1 MTAAVLAVGGSGA
14 IASPLEHR
22 VTAGGD
28 DPTNFNPIESWYPVF
43 YLEDLDQLKPT
54 PFTLLDRDLVIWW
67 DGAAQQWRAFDD
79 RCPHRLARLS
89 EGRIAEDGLLE
100 CPYHGW
106 AFTGAGTCDRI
117 PQQLP
122 EAKAETSRRA
132 CVKSLPTAVEQGLL
146 FIYPGTA
153 TKAAETPIPLIPVP
167 MTDGQ
172 PTDGWVMLNTFRDLP
187 YDALTLLENV
197 LDPSHLP
204 FTHHNSVGKRSNASP
219 VELEVLDSGKSG
231 FTGTWAEGPRKGTL
245 GRQNTTFIAP
255 CLMWHELTSKQL
267 GETITVVYATPTRK
281 GECRVFAR
289 FPFKFASKLPAFFI
303 KNTPQWYSHI
313 NNNAILEDDQI
324 FLHYQERYLANHGGS
339 ESFNQAFYLPTKAD
353 LFVFEYRQWLNNYQA
368 DPFPG
373 QTFAPA
379 LPTEQLLDRYHS
391 HTEHC
396 HSCRN
401 AHKNIQ
407 TVKKLI
413 AIIALSAW
421 VVATIFALI
430 GAENALS
437 VGVISIGIVVGGS
450 IGWMVCDQLQVGLE
464 RGERIPARNRK

>member
-1 MTAAVLAVGGSGA
+1 MTAAVLAD
-14 IASPLEHR
+14 R
-22 VTAGGD
+22 VMAGGD
-28 DPTNFNPIESWYPVF
+28 EPTKFDPIESWYPVF
-43 YLEDLDQLKPT
+43 YIEDLDKLKPT

-67 DGAAQQWRAFDD
+67 DGSAQEWRAFDD

-132 CVKSLPTAVEQGLL
+132 CVKSLPTAIEQGLL

-153 TKAAETPIPLIPVP
+153 TRAVETSIPVIPVP
-167 MTDGQ
+167 MVDGKPQ
-172 PTDGWVMLNTFRDLP
+172 DGWVMLNTFRDLP

-219 VELEVLDSGKSG
+219 VELEVTTSGKSG

-289 FPFKFASKLPAFFI
+289 FPFKFASKVPAFFI

-324 FLHYQERYLANHGGS
+324 FLHYQERYLESNGGS
-339 ESFNQAFYLPTKAD
+339 ENFNQAFYLPTKAD
-353 LFVFEYRQWLNNYQA
+353 MFVFEYRQWLNSYQA

-373 QTFAPA
+373 QTFKPA
-379 LPTEQLLDRYHS
+379 LATEQLLDRYHS

-407 TVKKLI
+407 TAKQSI
-413 AIIALSAW
+413 AIIALLAW
-421 VVATIFALI
+421 VSTMIFALVGGGTALTPVLISMGTVVI
-430 GAENALS
+430 GAM
-437 VGVISIGIVVGGS
+437 VWVV
-450 IGWMVCDQLQVGLE
+450 CARLQIKLE

>member
-1 MTAAVLAVGGSGA
+1 MTTALLAD
-14 IASPLEHR
+14 L

-28 DPTNFNPIESWYPVF
+28 EPTRFDPIESWYPVF
-43 YLEDLDQLKPT
+43 YIEDLDKLNPT

-67 DGAAQQWRAFDD
+67 DTQDGAWRAFDD

-106 AFTGAGTCDRI
+106 AFRGNGTCDRI

-122 EAKAETSRRA
+122 DAKAETSRRA

-153 TKAAETPIPLIPVP
+153 TTAESTPIPLIPVP
-167 MTDGQ
+167 MAAGK

-187 YDALTLLENV
+187 YDALTLMENV

-219 VELEVLDSGKSG
+219 VELEVTSSDKYG
-231 FTGTWAEGPRKGTL
+231 FTGTWADGPRKGTL

-324 FLHYQERYLANHGGS
+324 FLHHQERYLERSGGS
-339 ESFNQAFYLPTKAD
+339 ENFSQAFYLPTKAD
-353 LFVFEYRQWLNNYQA
+353 VFVFEYRQWLNIYQA

-373 QTFAPA
+373 QSFKPVLA
-379 LPTEQLLDRYHS
+379 TEQLLDRYHS

-396 HSCRN
+396 HSCRT
-401 AHKNIQ
+401 AHQNIQ
-407 TVKKLI
+407 TAKQSILVISLI
-413 AIIALSAW
+413 TWLITTFLD
-421 VVATIFALI
+421 LI
-430 GAENALS
+430 GGENALTPAL
-437 VGVISIGIVVGGS
+437 ISIGIVAGGS
-450 IGWMVCDQLQVGLE
+450 IVWWGLNRLQVKLE
-464 RGERIPARNRK
+464 RGDRFPARNRK

>member
-1 MTAAVLAVGGSGA
+1 MTAAVLADRA
-14 IASPLEHR
+14 I
-22 VTAGGD
+22 AGGD
-28 DPTNFNPIESWYPVF
+28 EPTKFNPIESWYPVF
-43 YLEDLDQLKPT
+43 YVEDLDKLKPT

-67 DGAAQQWRAFDD
+67 DGLAQVWRAFDD

-106 AFTGAGTCDRI
+106 AFTGAGNCDRI

-122 EAKAETSRRA
+122 DAKAETSRRA

-153 TKAAETPIPLIPVP
+153 TRAGQVSIPLIPVP
-167 MTDGQ
+167 MLDGQ

-219 VELEVLDSGKSG
+219 VELEVITADKAG

-255 CLMWHELTSKQL
+255 CLMWHELKSKQL

-313 NNNAILEDDQI
+313 SNNAILEDDQI
-324 FLHYQERYLANHGGS
+324 FLHYQERYLEQNGGS
-339 ESFNQAFYLPTKAD
+339 ENFNQAFYLPTKAD
-353 LFVFEYRQWLNNYQA
+353 VFVFEYRQWLNTYQA

-373 QTFAPA
+373 QSFKPA
-379 LPTEQLLDRYHS
+379 LATEQLLDRYHS
-391 HTEHC
+391 HTEDC
-396 HSCRN
+396 HSCRT

-407 TVKKLI
+407 TTKQSI
-413 AIIALSAW
+413 AVIALLAW
-421 VVATIFALI
+421 ASTMIFALV
-430 GAENALS
+430 GGQAAL
-437 VGVISIGIVVGGS
+437 VRVLISTGIVGIGS
-450 IGWMVCDQLQVGLE
+450 IGWMICDRLQVKLE

>member
-1 MTAAVLAVGGSGA
+1 MTTALAAEDRTQ
-14 IASPLEHR
+14 ITP
-22 VTAGGD
+22 GGD
-28 DPTNFNPIESWYPVF
+28 EPNRFDPIESWYPV
-43 YLEDLDQLKPT
+43 YYIEDLDKSQPT

-67 DGAAQQWRAFDD
+67 DLHAQTWRAFDD
-79 RCPHRLARLS
+79 KCPHRLARLS

-106 AFTGAGTCDRI
+106 AFTGTGTCDRI

-122 EAKAETSRRA
+122 DAKAETSRRA
-132 CVKSLPTAVEQGLL
+132 CVKSLPTTIEQGLL

-153 TKAAETPIPLIPVP
+153 EKAVSTPVPLIPVP
-167 MTDGQ
+167 MIDGK

-204 FTHHNSVGKRSNASP
+204 YTHHGSVGKRSNASP
-219 VELEVLDSGKSG
+219 VELEVLSSGKLG
-231 FTGTWAEGPRKGTL
+231 FTGTWADGPRKGTL

-255 CLMWHELTSKQL
+255 CLMWHALTSKQL

-289 FPFKFASKLPAFFI
+289 FPFKFASKIPAFFI
-303 KNTPQWYSHI
+303 NATPQWYSHI

-324 FLHYQERYLANHGGS
+324 FLHHQERYLEKSGGS
-339 ESFNQAFYLPTKAD
+339 QNFSQAFYLPTKAD
-353 LFVFEYRQWLNNYQA
+353 VFVFEYRQWINNYQA

-373 QTFAPA
+373 QTFSPP
-379 LPTEQLLDRYHS
+379 LTPEQLLDRYHS
-391 HTEHC
+391 HTENC
-396 HSCRN
+396 HTCRT

-407 TVKKLI
+407 TAKQSIV
-413 AIIALSAW
+413 IISLFAW
-421 VVATIFALI
+421 IGTMIFALV
-430 GAENALS
+430 GGENALEL
-437 VGVISIGIVVGGS
+437 GLISIGIVTGGS
-450 IGWMVCDQLQVGLE
+450 IGWWGLNRLQVRLE
-464 RGERIPARNRK
+464 QGDRLPARNRK

>member
-1 MTAAVLAVGGSGA
+1 MTTAL
-14 IASPLEHR
+14 IKDR

-28 DPTNFNPIESWYPVF
+28 DPTRFNPIESWYPVF
-43 YLEDLDQLKPT
+43 YIEDLDKLTPT

-67 DGAAQQWRAFDD
+67 DSQASEWRAFDD

-106 AFTGAGTCDRI
+106 AFTGNGRCDRI

-122 EAKAETSRRA
+122 DAKAETSRRA
-132 CVKSLPTAVEQGLL
+132 CVKSLPTAVKQGLL

-153 TKAAETPIPLIPVP
+153 TNAAEVPLPLIPVP
-167 MTDGQ
+167 MADGK
-172 PTDGWVMLNTFRDLP
+172 PTDGWIMLNTFRDLP

-204 FTHHNSVGKRSNASP
+204 YTHHGSVGKRSNSSP
-219 VELEVLDSGKSG
+219 VELEVTSSDKSG
-231 FTGTWAEGPRKGTL
+231 FTGTWADGPRKGTL

-267 GETITVVYATPTRK
+267 GETMTVVYATPTRK

-289 FPFKFASKLPAFFI
+289 FPFKFASKLPALFI
-303 KNTPQWYSHI
+303 SATPQWYSHI

-324 FLHYQERYLANHGGS
+324 FLHHQERYLAQSGGS
-339 ESFNQAFYLPTKAD
+339 ENFSQAFYLPTKAD
-353 LFVFEYRQWLNNYQA
+353 AFVFEYRQWLNDYQA

-373 QTFAPA
+373 QTFKPA
-379 LPTEQLLDRYHS
+379 LNPDRLLDRYHS

-396 HSCRN
+396 DSCRN
-401 AHKNIQ
+401 AHKNIHTAKQ
-407 TVKKLI
+407 
-413 AIIALSAW
+413 AILVVALLAW
-421 VVATIFALI
+421 VSTTIFALI
-430 GAENALS
+430 GGENALLPAL
-437 VGVISIGIVVGGS
+437 ISIGTVMVGS
-450 IGWMVCDQLQVGLE
+450 ISWWGLNRLQVKLE
-464 RGERIPARNRK
+464 RGDRIPARNRK

>member
-1 MTAAVLAVGGSGA
+1 MTATVLADRT
-14 IASPLEHR
+14 I
-22 VTAGGD
+22 TGGD
-28 DPTNFNPIESWYPVF
+28 EPTKFNPIESWYPVF
-43 YLEDLDQLKPT
+43 YVEDLDKTKPI

-67 DGAAQQWRAFDD
+67 DSLAQEWRAFVD

-122 EAKAETSRRA
+122 DAKAETSRRA

-153 TKAAETPIPLIPVP
+153 TRSPETPIPVIPVP
-167 MTDGQ
+167 MVNGKPQ
-172 PTDGWVMLNTFRDLP
+172 DGWVMLNTFRDLP

-219 VELEVLDSGKSG
+219 VELEVISSDKSG

-267 GETITVVYATPTRK
+267 GETITVVYATPIRK

-289 FPFKFASKLPAFFI
+289 FPFKFASKVPAFFI
-303 KNTPQWYSHI
+303 SNTPQWYSHI

-324 FLHYQERYLANHGGS
+324 FLHYQERYLESNGGS
-339 ESFNQAFYLPTKAD
+339 ENFNQAFYLPTKAD
-353 LFVFEYRQWLNNYQA
+353 VFVFEYRQWLNNYQA

-373 QTFAPA
+373 QTFKPA
-379 LPTEQLLDRYHS
+379 LATEQLLDRYHS
-391 HTEHC
+391 HTEQC
-396 HSCRN
+396 HSCRI

-407 TVKKLI
+407 TAKQAI
-413 AIIALSAW
+413 AIIALFAW
-421 VVATIFALI
+421 VSTMIFAL
-430 GAENALS
+430 
-437 VGVISIGIVVGGS
+437 VGGGLAIIPVLISMGIVVIGS
-450 IGWMVCDQLQVGLE
+450 IVWVVCDRLQVKLE
-464 RGERIPARNRK
+464 RGERTPARNRK

>member
-1 MTAAVLAVGGSGA
+1 
-14 IASPLEHR
+14 
-22 VTAGGD
+22 
-28 DPTNFNPIESWYPVF
+28 
-43 YLEDLDQLKPT
+43 
-54 PFTLLDRDLVIWW
+54 
-67 DGAAQQWRAFDD
+67 
-79 RCPHRLARLS
+79 
-89 EGRIAEDGLLE
+89 LE

-122 EAKAETSRRA
+122 AAKAETSRRA

-153 TKAAETPIPLIPVP
+153 TRAAETPIPMIPVP
-167 MTDGQ
+167 MMDGKPQ
-172 PTDGWVMLNTFRDLP
+172 DGWVMLNTFRDLP

-219 VELEVLDSGKSG
+219 VELEVTASGKSG

-303 KNTPQWYSHI
+303 SNTPQWYSHI
-313 NNNAILEDDQI
+313 NNNVILEDDQI
-324 FLHYQERYLANHGGS
+324 FLHYQERYLANNGGS
-339 ESFNQAFYLPTKAD
+339 ENFNQAFYLPTKAD
-353 LFVFEYRQWLNNYQA
+353 VFVFEYRQWLNNYQA

-373 QTFAPA
+373 QSFKPA
-379 LPTEQLLDRYHS
+379 LATEKLLDRYHS

-407 TVKKLI
+407 KSKQSI
-413 AIIALSAW
+413 AVIALLAW
-421 VVATIFALI
+421 VGTMVFALAGGGLAI
-430 GAENALS
+430 TPVLISMAT
-437 VGVISIGIVVGGS
+437 VVIGS
-450 IGWMVCDQLQVGLE
+450 IVWVVCDRLQVKLE
-464 RGERIPARNRK
+464 RGERIPARNRKN

>member
-1 MTAAVLAVGGSGA
+1 MPLGKASMTAAVLADRL
-14 IASPLEHR
+14 I
-22 VTAGGD
+22 AGGD
-28 DPTNFNPIESWYPVF
+28 DPSKFNPIESWYPVF
-43 YLEDLDQLKPT
+43 YVADLDKTRPT
-54 PFTLLDRDLVIWW
+54 TFILLDRDLVIWW
-67 DGAAQQWRAFDD
+67 DGAAQDWRTFDD
-79 RCPHRLARLS
+79 RCPHRFARLS

-106 AFTGAGTCDRI
+106 AFTGEGACDRI

-122 EAKAETSRRA
+122 DAKAETSRRA

-153 TKAAETPIPLIPVP
+153 EKAAQTSIPLIPVP

-172 PTDGWVMLNTFRDLP
+172 PIDGWVMLNTFRDLP

-324 FLHYQERYLANHGGS
+324 FLHYQERYLERNGGS
-339 ESFNQAFYLPTKAD
+339 ENFNQAFYLPTKAD
-353 LFVFEYRQWLNNYQA
+353 LFVFEYRQWLNDYQA

-373 QTFAPA
+373 QTFQPA
-379 LPTEQLLDRYHS
+379 LPTEQLLDRYYS
-391 HTEHC
+391 HTEDC
-396 HSCRN
+396 HSCRT
-401 AHKNIQ
+401 AYKNIQ
-407 TVKKLI
+407 TTKQAI
-413 AIIALSAW
+413 SIIALLAW
-421 VVATIFALI
+421 SSTMIFALL
-430 GAENALS
+430 GSGTALTPVLVS
-437 VGVISIGIVVGGS
+437 TGIVVLGS
-450 IGWMVCDQLQVGLE
+450 IGWMIGDRLQGKLE
-464 RGERIPARNRK
+464 RGDRIPARNRK

>member
-1 MTAAVLAVGGSGA
+1 MTAAVLAD
-14 IASPLEHR
+14 R
-22 VTAGGD
+22 MTAGGD
-28 DPTNFNPIESWYPVF
+28 EPTKFNPIESWYPVF
-43 YLEDLDQLKPT
+43 YVEDLDKSKPT
-54 PFTLLDRDLVIWW
+54 PFTLLDRDLAIWW
-67 DGAAQQWRAFDD
+67 DNLAAQWRAFDD

-122 EAKAETSRRA
+122 DAQAETSRRA

-153 TKAAETPIPLIPVP
+153 TRAENTPIPLIPVP
-167 MTDGQ
+167 MQEGS
-172 PTDGWVMLNTFRDLP
+172 PIDGWVMLNTFRDLP
-187 YDALTLLENV
+187 YDALTLMENV

-219 VELEVLDSGKSG
+219 VELEVTSSAKSG

-289 FPFKFASKLPAFFI
+289 FPFKFASKFPAFFI

-324 FLHYQERYLANHGGS
+324 FLHYQERYLASSGGS
-339 ESFNQAFYLPTKAD
+339 ENFSQAFYLPTKAD
-353 LFVFEYRQWLNNYQA
+353 IFVFEYRQWLNDYQA

-373 QTFAPA
+373 QTLKSA
-379 LPTEQLLDRYHS
+379 LATEQLLDRYHS

-396 HSCRN
+396 HSCRT

-407 TVKKLI
+407 TAKQSI
-413 AIIALSAW
+413 AVIALLAW
-421 VVATIFALI
+421 IVTTVFALI
-430 GAENALS
+430 GGENAL
-437 VGVISIGIVVGGS
+437 VRGLISIGIVVGGS
-450 IGWMVCDQLQVGLE
+450 IGWIVCDRLQAKLE
-464 RGERIPARNRK
+464 RGDRIPARNRKN

>member
-1 MTAAVLAVGGSGA
+1 MTAAALADW
-14 IASPLEHR
+14 

-28 DPTNFNPIESWYPVF
+28 ELTKFNPIESWYPVF
-43 YLEDLDQLKPT
+43 YLEDLDQLTPT

-67 DGAAQQWRAFDD
+67 DNLAAEWRAFDD

-122 EAKAETSRRA
+122 DAKAETSRRA
-132 CVKSLPTAVEQGLL
+132 CVKSLPTAVAQGLL

-153 TKAAETPIPLIPVP
+153 TRAEQTPIPLIPVP
-167 MTDGQ
+167 MADGEPQ
-172 PTDGWVMLNTFRDLP
+172 DGWVMLNTFRDLP
-187 YDALTLLENV
+187 YDALTLMENV

-219 VELEVLDSGKSG
+219 VELEVTNSDKSG

-255 CLMWHELTSKQL
+255 CLMWHELTSQQL

-289 FPFKFASKLPAFFI
+289 FPFKFASKLPAFLI

-324 FLHYQERYLANHGGS
+324 FLHYQERYLANSGGS
-339 ESFNQAFYLPTKAD
+339 ENFNQAFYLPTKAD
-353 LFVFEYRQWLNNYQA
+353 LFVFEYRQWLNDYQA

-373 QTFAPA
+373 QTFKPA
-379 LPTEQLLDRYHS
+379 LATEQLLDRYHS

-396 HSCRN
+396 YSCRT

-407 TVKKLI
+407 TTKQSIVILALLAWI
-413 AIIALSAW
+413 A
-421 VVATIFALI
+421 ATIFALI
-430 GAENALS
+430 GGENALKL
-437 VGVISIGIVVGGS
+437 GLISIGIVMGGS
-450 IGWMVCDQLQVGLE
+450 IGWLVCDRLQIMLE
-464 RGERIPARNRK
+464 RGDRIPARNR

>member
-1 MTAAVLAVGGSGA
+1 MTAAVLAD
-14 IASPLEHR
+14 R
-22 VTAGGD
+22 VIAGGD
-28 DPTNFNPIESWYPVF
+28 EPTKFDPIESWYPVF
-43 YLEDLDQLKPT
+43 YVEDLDKNKPT
-54 PFTLLDRDLVIWW
+54 PFTLIDRDLVIWW
-67 DGAAQQWRAFDD
+67 DGSAQEWRAFDD
-79 RCPHRLARLS
+79 RCPHRFARLS

-106 AFTGAGTCDRI
+106 AFTGSGTCDRI

-122 EAKAETSRRA
+122 DAKAETSRRA

-146 FIYPGTA
+146 FIYAGTP
-153 TKAAETPIPLIPVP
+153 TRAAETPIPLIPVP
-167 MTDGQ
+167 MAEGKSI
-172 PTDGWVMLNTFRDLP
+172 DGWVMLNTFRDLP

-219 VELEVLDSGKSG
+219 VELEVTASGKSG

-324 FLHYQERYLANHGGS
+324 FLHHQERYLEHHGGS
-339 ESFNQAFYLPTKAD
+339 ENFNQAFYLPTKAD
-353 LFVFEYRQWLNNYQA
+353 LFVFEYRQWLNTYQA

-373 QTFAPA
+373 QAFQPA
-379 LPTEQLLDRYHS
+379 LSPEQLLDRYHS
-391 HTEHC
+391 HTEDC
-396 HSCRN
+396 HSCRT

-407 TVKKLI
+407 TVKQSI
-413 AIIALSAW
+413 AIVALSAW
-421 VVATIFALI
+421 IVATVFALI
-430 GAENALS
+430 GAENVLS
-437 VGVISIGIVVGGS
+437 VGLISIGIVVGGA
-450 IGWMVCDQLQVGLE
+450 IGWMVCNRLQVRLE
-464 RGERIPARNRK
+464 RGERTPARNRK

>member
-1 MTAAVLAVGGSGA
+1 MTAVLVD
-14 IASPLEHR
+14 R
-22 VTAGGD
+22 VTAGGE
-28 DPTNFNPIESWYPVF
+28 DPTRFDPIESWYPVF
-43 YLEDLDQLKPT
+43 YIEDLDKLTPT

-67 DGAAQQWRAFDD
+67 DTLAQEWRAFDD

-106 AFTGAGTCDRI
+106 AFTGNGTCDRI

-122 EAKAETSRRA
+122 AAKAETSRRA
-132 CVKSLPTAVEQGLL
+132 CVKSLPTAVDQGLL
-146 FIYPGTA
+146 FIYAGTA
-153 TKAAETPIPLIPVP
+153 TRAAEVPLPLIPVP
-167 MTDGQ
+167 MNAGK
-172 PTDGWVMLNTFRDLP
+172 PTDGWIMLNTFRDLP

-219 VELEVLDSGKSG
+219 VELEVTSSNKSG
-231 FTGTWAEGPRKGTL
+231 FTGTWADGPRKGTL

-255 CLMWHELTSKQL
+255 CLMWHELASKQL

-289 FPFKFASKLPAFFI
+289 FPFKFASKLPALFI
-303 KNTPQWYSHI
+303 SATPQWYSHI

-324 FLHYQERYLANHGGS
+324 FLHHQERYLAQSGGS
-339 ESFNQAFYLPTKAD
+339 ENFSQAFYLPTKAD
-353 LFVFEYRQWLNNYQA
+353 AFVFEYRQWLNDYHA

-373 QTFAPA
+373 QTFKPA
-379 LPTEQLLDRYHS
+379 LTNEQLLDRYHS

-396 HSCRN
+396 HSCSS
-401 AHKNIQ
+401 ALKNIQ
-407 TVKKLI
+407 ATKQAIVII
-413 AIIALSAW
+413 AIVAW
-421 VVATIFALI
+421 VSMTIFALI
-430 GAENALS
+430 GSENAQIS
-437 VGVISIGIVVGGS
+437 AVISIGIVIGGS
-450 IGWMVCDQLQVGLE
+450 IGWGVCDRLQTQLE
-464 RGERIPARNRK
+464 RGDRLPARNRK